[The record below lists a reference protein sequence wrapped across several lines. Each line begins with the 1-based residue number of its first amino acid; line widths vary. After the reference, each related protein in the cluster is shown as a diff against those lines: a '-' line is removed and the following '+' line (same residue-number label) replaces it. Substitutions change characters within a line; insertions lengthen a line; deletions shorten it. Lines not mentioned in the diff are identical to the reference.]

1 MAAEGSQWQRTGRT
15 RPKDREGIVVEDG
28 FEAEEWELLLLA
40 PWTVA
45 TGIVQADPS
54 GSSGRRRELDAL
66 MDQIRMTQSTPQPSE
81 LVRSVAIELVG
92 GRATPAT
99 RRVVDP
105 DGQGDLRTRVLQRCG
120 TVADLLETRVS
131 PDESRAFKAWLLA
144 LAGAVA
150 EAAREGDVLGI
161 PGALVSDDEHAMLS
175 DLARALRCDG

>member
-1 MAAEGSQWQRTGRT
+1 MVEAA
-15 RPKDREGIVVEDG
+15 

-66 MDQIRMTQSTPQPSE
+66 MDQIRMTQATAQPSE

-92 GRATPAT
+92 GRASPAT
-99 RRVVDP
+99 RQVIDP

-120 TVADLLETRVS
+120 TVADLLEARVS
-131 PDESRAFKAWLLA
+131 QDESRAFKAWLLA
-144 LAGAVA
+144 LAAAVA
-150 EAAREGDVLGI
+150 EAAREGGVLGI
-161 PGALVSDDEHAMLS
+161 PGARVSEEEQAMLA
-175 DLARALRCDG
+175 DLTRALRCDS